1 MTRYHDVGQLTTAEL
16 APTMRELRANLSLL
30 TPDSPAHVP
39 ILAHMRAIDA
49 ELAGR
54 AGNRQPGGGQHHGS
68 EILPGPPSGPRYPA
82 DRDCNTQGPPD
93 RAELEADCGGH
104 PPAGATPLLGNR
116 ASAAIA
122 TGRADCP
129 MAVSRL
135 AGNDPAWEILARVRE
150 ALLRL

>member
-1 MTRYHDVGQLTTAEL
+1 MTRHHDAGQLTTAEL
-16 APTMRELRANLSLL
+16 TLTMRELRANLSLL

-39 ILAHMRAIDA
+39 ILAHMRAIDT

-54 AGNRQPGGGQHHGS
+54 TGNRQPGSGQHHDR
-68 EILPGPPSGPRYPA
+68 EILPGPPPGPQYPA
-82 DRDCNTQGPPD
+82 DRDSNTQGPPD

-116 ASAAIA
+116 AGAAIA
-122 TGRADCP
+122 TGSADCP

-135 AGNDPAWEILARVRE
+135 AGNDPARDILARVRE
-150 ALLRL
+150 ALLQL

>member
-16 APTMRELRANLSLL
+16 ASTMRELRANLGLL

-54 AGNRQPGGGQHHGS
+54 SGNRQPGGGQHHDS
-68 EILPGPPSGPRYPA
+68 EILPGPPSGPRYLA
-82 DRDCNTQGPPD
+82 DRDSDTQGPPA
-93 RAELEADCGGH
+93 RGELVAGCGGH

-116 ASAAIA
+116 GGAAIA
-122 TGRADCP
+122 AGRADRP
-129 MAVSRL
+129 LAVSRL
-135 AGNDPAWEILARVRE
+135 AENDPAWEILARVRE